1 MPGSGAFWGLAPDIN
16 IQKTTLALV
25 VGVSLTFYLLI
36 IHLTVPPPI
45 PGIPYKQRWRW
56 MPAGHLAPLGT
67 YWLLS
72 GEAFSWFSRESLDLK
87 SPIVQIFLPT
97 FSLTRPTVI
106 LADLPE
112 IERIAMRKLDEMDR
126 ASLIHDMFGFIMPN
140 ATFSMKTNDKLK
152 SQRRLWGVVSSS
164 QFLHEVAAPRFHESI
179 SRLIELWR
187 VRSEINNHQPF
198 RATDDLKSTALD
210 AIGAISLGLDLGM
223 LQQEM
228 QRANPKSRLSL
239 NKGDLESCRDGP
251 LLVHSMEILL
261 QCLNWVTTSASVRLS
276 KWVIGHLS
284 YFRRAQAA
292 VTNILNSEINAA
304 LLHIQNQDGNQ
315 RHPRCGLQEVLKRNS
330 VLYSNHST
338 QDEIR
343 DELFQF
349 LIFGHETT
357 SAGLGWALKHLAD
370 NQAVQTRLR
379 SALVDAFG
387 LVEPGLPTASDIA
400 SADVPYLD
408 AFIAEVLRVSYPG
421 PVAFRETI
429 TGCQIL
435 GVDIPAGTP
444 VLLVTGGPSH
454 LQEYYTAYG
463 NERKS
468 KRWDTNFAPLD
479 QFLPERWMRSDGTFN
494 AIAGPSLPFSTG
506 ARGCFGR
513 KIALLEMKFMISMLL
528 LSFKFPELEGRLS
541 TYGSTDAQIRRPTQC
556 YVEPM

>member
-1 MPGSGAFWGLAPDIN
+1 MPGSGAFWGLTPIID

-25 VGVSLTFYLLI
+25 VGVSLSFYLLI

-45 PGIPYKQRWRW
+45 PGIPYKRRWRW

-97 FSLTRPTVI
+97 FSLRRPTVI

-112 IERIAMRKLDEMDR
+112 IEEIAMRKLGEMDR

-179 SRLIELWR
+179 SRLIDLWKL
-187 VRSEINNHQPF
+187 RSKANNQQPF

-228 QRANPKSRLSL
+228 QKVSPKAQSL

-251 LLVHSMEILL
+251 LLVHSMEILV
-261 QCLNWVTTSASVRLS
+261 QCLNWVTTSISVRLS
-276 KWVIGHLS
+276 KWVICQLS

-304 LLHIQNQDGNQ
+304 LVRIQSQNGDQ

-330 VLYSNHST
+330 MFYIDPST
-338 QDEIR
+338 QGQIR

-370 NQAVQTRLR
+370 NQAVQARLR
-379 SALVDAFG
+379 SALFDAFG
-387 LVEPGLPTASDIA
+387 LDKPGLPTASDIA
-400 SADVPYLD
+400 STDVPYLD

-435 GVDIPAGTP
+435 GVNIPAGTP

-454 LQEYYTAYG
+454 LQEYYTEYG
-463 NERKS
+463 SERKS
-468 KRWDTNFAPLD
+468 KRWDTNLAPLD
-479 QFLPERWMRSDGTFN
+479 QFVPERWMRSDGTFN

-528 LSFKFPELEGRLS
+528 LSFEFPELESRLS

-556 YVEPM
+556 YVQPM